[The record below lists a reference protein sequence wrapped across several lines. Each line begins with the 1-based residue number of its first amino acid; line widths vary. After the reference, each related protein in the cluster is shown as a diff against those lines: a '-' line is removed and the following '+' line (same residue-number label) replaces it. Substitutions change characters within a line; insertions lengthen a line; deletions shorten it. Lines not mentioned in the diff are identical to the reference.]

1 MSSNED
7 PVLQGPVLVPI
18 QLDAFVLNSAVCGDG
33 KVENKDSLIAPIT
46 QPNYTFLR
54 LRDFLIQSDV
64 QNHVDLHAAAPAS
77 MNTRMTD
84 FGGPSPK
91 LMNSRCGVY
100 LHWTLPRYY
109 RIAPKSTVAA
119 TAPATDSD
127 KSAPK
132 PQPPSKDM
140 IQPPT
145 RWLVV
150 RKLNLETLAPTPP
163 EGAFQEYSAWVIE
176 SDHQWVLS
184 DIPLDFDLQTDV
196 SPFVVGAKDGTKAD
210 IEEQAEVFIG
220 RKTTL
225 EDWGKVSGEGRSGDS
240 PNISLLLSGNQLF
253 ADFQMHN
260 SNVFSMLDNFQYM
273 DNEKKVS
280 YLSHAEASYYLIG
293 WHYDES
299 VDPFW
304 NTSSIKHQDI
314 LDSLSM
320 NLQPF
325 AKHPNSRT
333 TWLSD
338 TSPSRLV
345 CHGAMYNVKYDF
357 EKKPGELLGKLT
369 PADEFSRTLR
379 NQKLPA
385 VSVGTTPMD
394 ALISYCTSR
403 RSDKTKLESGK
414 TPEDTVK
421 KLEEDILSLYS
432 LLHTRDDGVE
442 GQREAKDTIYNW
454 NFHRSPGGTY
464 FHLSAEDDGKGV
476 GGVAAKDG
484 NVKEPDPETKLA
496 LWTLNHQQTQLDTV
510 KRLIAQRQ
518 WDLFSLWWKYVSD
531 ATSLD
536 NSDVAKDKA
545 AKSKEK
551 VTPLVAQIS
560 ALKVVMDA
568 LQTDTT
574 TGLKDPLLKLAKT
587 GASPFFYRSRDPTIL
602 VGGIESGWSI
612 DFVEKVNVRL
622 AAQVLQP
629 EDYGA
634 SVPDSDRLVSFQQ
647 LMSASLSKESKDVSF
662 VMDTLLNEF
671 YTLESRFDTTDAPN
685 GKAYPQFHD
694 KKTPHRDSEGT
705 SKQWRDDWG
714 DKQPWFPLFAE
725 WEVEYTH
732 IPFEHWTLDDQT
744 ARLCANPMARYGV
757 SLYKP
762 GDKDKATQVPLW
774 EQLPAKPDQRVLSGR
789 VLILPQP
796 SFSLQAKVAQLFS
809 STPEVIFYTEETDPE
824 KQKAL
829 EAEKR
834 KWILDNLS
842 QLSYLSAPLSG
853 MTDGILTLSQGS
865 HVKPLNKSLDQKGDE
880 TLDTIKAALFDEAGF
895 TADTVPLIEGQSALT
910 PYAKM
915 VNLVNN
921 NFCPFKPVTH
931 GQMRFRKFNIVD
943 KFGQSLAAIDP
954 IPRLTNPSSL
964 YPSISDF
971 YEPQVIKQN
980 DEVYANTIQKAKEG
994 QCEYIQVPPQ
1004 INQNVRLNAEFVV
1017 RSADDDPD
1025 MYSDLEGATR
1035 APWRPASEWENPVWG
1050 WLIVNYADYGIQ
1062 FFLPD
1067 GTFYREVRFGGPLGA
1082 SVQPKWIPFA
1092 RDPKL
1097 PENSKSYAQM
1107 DALIKELADPKYLER
1122 FWHMITTAQDNL
1134 AATPSAYA
1142 QFLNSIVGRPVALV
1156 NMGWSLEL
1164 DGPPLDCQAD
1174 TQNPF
1179 PERYLTKNDAQPKA
1193 PVYEFQVRLGDRD
1206 SQYDGLVGYFD
1217 LSSPSTPDSAYKE
1230 LDLTHINTFFALA
1243 ETKPGDEKKVP
1254 LGLPLSMLTTDT
1266 YPRFKPHY
1274 ISPVRPA
1281 DQNSPAP
1288 RKTPG
1293 YYQNERNN
1301 KLQVYG
1307 ALIDPFT
1314 GVHGYSSFLPP
1325 QALQLP
1331 PWTWQQ
1337 AMNSMTA
1344 FFHAGPLNLAIND
1357 LPGYDKD
1364 RELTQT
1370 NWRDVPPI
1378 SLGLP
1383 PLGAGEWNWLQPY
1396 VRPKPKVPGPA
1407 PLPPA
1412 ESLPMPVVVDESQ
1425 PTFNSFA
1432 IDKRGDLTK
1441 PGFQKGPYV
1450 ATEGYLQLR
1459 SPLTSKALQNPAP
1472 PGPSTGTGTSTA
1484 AEGSTA
1490 VTRRTVPQAA

>member
-1 MSSNED
+1 MASDLD
-7 PVLQGPVLVPI
+7 PVLQGPVLVPV
-18 QLDAFVLNSAVCGDG
+18 QLDAFVLNPTVCGDG
-33 KVENKDSLIAPIT
+33 KAENHDSLIAPIT

-54 LRDFLIQSDV
+54 LRDFLLQSDV
-64 QNHVDLHAAAPAS
+64 QNHVDLHAAAPAG

-84 FGGPSPK
+84 FGGPAPEPLK
-91 LMNSRCGVY
+91 GRYGVY

-109 RIAPKSTVAA
+109 RVTPRSTVAA
-119 TAPATDSD
+119 SASATDSE
-127 KSAPK
+127 SFATET
-132 PQPPSKDM
+132 QPPSTSM

-176 SDHQWVLS
+176 SDHQWALS
-184 DIPLDFDLQTDV
+184 DIPLAYDLQTDV
-196 SPFVVGAKDGTKAD
+196 SPFVVGAQDGTRAD

-220 RKTTL
+220 RKTPL
-225 EDWGKVSGEGRSGDS
+225 EKWSKVAAGDRPGDP

-273 DNEKKVS
+273 DSRGKPA
-280 YLSHAEASYYLIG
+280 YLSHAESSYYLIG
-293 WHYDES
+293 WHYNEG

-304 NTSSIKHQDI
+304 NTSSVKHQDI
-314 LDSLSM
+314 LESLSM

-325 AKHPNSRT
+325 AQHPESQAN
-333 TWLSD
+333 WLSD
-338 TSPSRLV
+338 AKPARLV
-345 CHGAMYNVKYDF
+345 CHGAMYNVKYDLDN
-357 EKKPGELLGKLT
+357 KPGEILGKIT
-369 PADEFSRTLR
+369 PADEFSRILR

-385 VSVGTTPMD
+385 LSVGTTPMD

-403 RSDKTKLESGK
+403 KDERSKAPTGEK
-414 TPEDTVK
+414 PEDTVK

-432 LLHTRDDGVE
+432 LLHARDDGVE

-454 NFHRSPGGTY
+454 NFNRASGGTY
-464 FHLSAEDDGKGV
+464 FHLSAEDDGQGAS
-476 GGVAAKDG
+476 GFAANNS
-484 NVKEPDPETKLA
+484 NVRQPEPNIKKA
-496 LWTLNHQQTQLDTV
+496 LRILNHQQTQLDAV
-510 KRLIAQRQ
+510 KRLIAQRR

-536 NSDVAKDKA
+536 SSNIARDKA
-545 AKSKEK
+545 AKSKDK

-560 ALKVVMDA
+560 ALKVFMDE
-568 LQTDTT
+568 LEKEIMK
-574 TGLKDPLLKLAKT
+574 GLGDPLLKQAKT

-602 VGGIESGWSI
+602 VGGIESGWST
-612 DFVEKVNVRL
+612 DFVDKVNVRL
-622 AAQVLQP
+622 SAQVLQP
-629 EDYGA
+629 EDYGS
-634 SVPDSDRLVSFQQ
+634 SVPVSDKLVSFQQ
-647 LMSASLSKESKDVSF
+647 LVSTSLSGESKDVSS
-662 VMDTLLNEF
+662 VMNTLLSEF
-671 YTLESRFDTTDAPN
+671 YTLESRRDSTAAPN

-694 KKTPHRDSEGT
+694 DKTPHRDAQAPNQ
-705 SKQWRDDWG
+705 QWRDDWG
-714 DKQPWFPLFAE
+714 DKQPFPREGFPLFAE

-762 GDKDKATQVPLW
+762 GDEVKTTQVPLW
-774 EQLPAKPDQRVLSGR
+774 EQLSAKPDRRILSGR

-809 STPEVIFYTEETDPE
+809 STPKAIFFPDEKDPE
-824 KQKAL
+824 KQKTDE
-829 EAEKR
+829 EARR

-853 MTDGILTLSQGS
+853 MTDGFLTLSQGS
-865 HVKPLNKSLDQKGDE
+865 HVKPLNKTVDQKGGE
-880 TLDTIKAALFDEAGF
+880 TLDIIKAALFDDAGF
-895 TADTVPLIEGQSALT
+895 TAENILLIEGQSALT

-915 VNLVNN
+915 VNLVTD

-931 GQMRFRKFNIVD
+931 GQLRFRKFNIVD
-943 KFGQSLAAIDP
+943 KFGQALAAIDP

-980 DEVYANTIQKAKEG
+980 NEVYANTIQKAKEG
-994 QCEYIQVPPQ
+994 QCEYIQIPPQ
-1004 INQNVRLNAEFVV
+1004 INQNVRLNAQFVV
-1017 RSADDDPD
+1017 RSASDDPD
-1025 MYSDLEGATR
+1025 MYPDLGDAKP

-1050 WLIVNYADYGIQ
+1050 WVIVNYADYGIQ

-1082 SVQPKWIPFA
+1082 SVEPKWIPFA

-1097 PENSKSYAQM
+1097 PENSKSYSQM
-1107 DALIKELADPKYLER
+1107 DALINVLTNRKSLGR

-1134 AATPSAYA
+1134 AATPSSYA
-1142 QFLNSIVGRPVALV
+1142 QFLNSIVGRPLALA

-1174 TQNPF
+1174 AKRPF
-1179 PERYLTKNDAQPKA
+1179 PERYLTRSDVQPDA

-1217 LSSPSTPDSAYKE
+1217 LPSQPTPDSTYKE
-1230 LDLTHINTFFALA
+1230 LDLSHINTFFASIEA
-1243 ETKPGDEKKVP
+1243 KEPDDESKPVP
-1254 LGLPLSMLTTDT
+1254 LRLNMLKTDT

-1274 ISPVRPA
+1274 ISPIFPA
-1281 DQNSPAP
+1281 TQTLPTT

-1293 YYQNERNN
+1293 LYQNERNA

-1307 ALIDPFT
+1307 ALLDPFT
-1314 GVHGYSSFLPP
+1314 AVHGYSSFLPP
-1325 QALQLP
+1325 KALELP

-1337 AMNSMTA
+1337 AMDSMTA

-1357 LPGYDKD
+1357 LPTYDKD

-1370 NWRDVPPI
+1370 NWRDAPTI
-1378 SLGLP
+1378 TLGLP
-1383 PLGAGEWNWLQPY
+1383 SLGA
-1396 VRPKPKVPGPA
+1396 
-1407 PLPPA
+1407 
-1412 ESLPMPVVVDESQ
+1412 
-1425 PTFNSFA
+1425 
-1432 IDKRGDLTK
+1432 
-1441 PGFQKGPYV
+1441 
-1450 ATEGYLQLR
+1450 
-1459 SPLTSKALQNPAP
+1459 
-1472 PGPSTGTGTSTA
+1472 
-1484 AEGSTA
+1484 
-1490 VTRRTVPQAA
+1490 